1 MRSLPLALALLGC
14 WKTDRVSAGS
24 EKSVIPLELFF
35 DLVFVFALTQV
46 TALMSDDPTWRG
58 VGRGM
63 LVLAALWW
71 AWGAYA
77 WLTNEIDADE
87 DVPRL
92 AMFTSMTAMLIAAL
106 AVPNAFDDDGVIFG
120 CAYFVVRVM
129 HIVLFARATA
139 HLEVRDAVVRLART
153 AIPAPT
159 LLIAAGFLDGPLQAA
174 LWVVALAV
182 DLGGPLVFGVSGYQ
196 VGASHFV
203 ERFGLIIIIALG
215 ESIVAIGVGAA
226 GLGLDIGLIAAA
238 ALGVVIAGAFW
249 WAYFDWMAIHA
260 ERVFRETEGEE
271 RARMARDAFSY
282 LHFPMVAGI
291 VLVAVGIKKTVGDVD
306 EPLKTVPTVALLG
319 GIALYLAGHVAFR
332 LRLHSGLGR
341 GRLTAAV
348 VSLALIPIAVEVED
362 ALGALALAAAVSAAL
377 IGYEVIRFAE
387 PRARARTGAD

>member
-1 MRSLPLALALLGC
+1 
-14 WKTDRVSAGS
+14 VSTRT

-58 VGRGM
+58 LGRGL

-106 AVPNAFDDDGVIFG
+106 AVPNAFGDDGVIFG
-120 CAYFVVRVM
+120 CAYFVVRGM
-129 HIVLFARATA
+129 HIVLFAHATP
-139 HLEVRDAVVRLART
+139 HLAVHEAAVRLART
-153 AIPAPT
+153 AIPAPA
-159 LLIAAGFLDGPLQAA
+159 LLIAAGFLDGPAQAA

-182 DLGGPLVFGVSGYQ
+182 DYAGPLVFGVSGFR
-196 VGASHFV
+196 VSASHFV
-203 ERFGLIIIIALG
+203 ERFALIVIIALG

-226 GLGLDIGLIAAA
+226 GLGLDVGLMAAA
-238 ALGVVIAGAFW
+238 ALGIVIACALW

-260 ERVFRETEGEE
+260 ERVFRETEGDE

-282 LHFPMVAGI
+282 LHLPMVAGI
-291 VLVAVGIKKTVGDVD
+291 ILAALGIKKTLGDVD

-341 GRLTAAV
+341 GRLMAAV
-348 VSLALIPIAVEVED
+348 VSLALIPLAVKVED
-362 ALGALALAAAVSAAL
+362 ALGALAIATAMSAAL
-377 IGYEVIRFAE
+377 IAYEVIRFAE
-387 PRARARTGAD
+387 PRARVRAGAD